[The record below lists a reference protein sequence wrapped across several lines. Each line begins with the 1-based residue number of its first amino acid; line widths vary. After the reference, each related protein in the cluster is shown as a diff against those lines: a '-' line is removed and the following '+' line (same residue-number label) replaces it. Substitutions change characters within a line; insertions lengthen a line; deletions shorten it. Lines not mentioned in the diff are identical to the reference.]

1 MDGKC
6 RSCEKDLDLTEG
18 PNIGDWGD
26 WGDWG
31 DCTPCVKTAKALAE
45 EKSEKGAKSKGEVED
60 LEDAELERQIA
71 SLVKQ
76 PRMIEFMKRLES
88 MAEAAR

>member
-18 PNIGDWGD
+18 PNI
-26 WGDWG
+26 GDWG